1 MKSSENQMTAIE
13 WAVLFGLESI
23 TVPARTQLVEE
34 GSIAR
39 KIYIIEKGALR
50 IWLNKKGTEITSQ
63 FFFEGKLVTSLE
75 SFLSLQ
81 PSDFYLETIEECKL
95 YVMDKITFDE
105 LMKNDT
111 NFKEWF
117 QDYILDRFLYYSKH
131 VLSFLRDKPE
141 ERYIYLLKTDPALL
155 KRVPQQDLASYIGIT
170 PVSLSHIRNKTAEN

>member
-1 MKSSENQMTAIE
+1 MESSKNQMTAID

-23 TVPARTQLVEE
+23 TVPARTQLLEE

-39 KIYIIEKGALR
+39 KMYIIEKGALR
-50 IWLNKKGTEITSQ
+50 IWLNKNGNEITNQ
-63 FFFEGKLVTSLE
+63 FFFEEKLVASLE

-105 LMKNDT
+105 LMRNDT

-117 QDYILDRFLYYSKH
+117 QNYILDRFLYYSKH
-131 VLSFLRDKPE
+131 VLSFLRDEPE

-155 KRVPQQDLASYIGIT
+155 KRVPQKDLATYIGIT
-170 PVSLSHIRNKTAEN
+170 PVSLNRIRNKTAEN

>member
-1 MKSSENQMTAIE
+1 MNAIE
-13 WAVLFGLESI
+13 WASLFGLESI
-23 TVPARTQLVEE
+23 TVPARTQLVKE

-39 KIYIIEKGALR
+39 KMYIIEEGALR
-50 IWLNKKGTEITSQ
+50 IWLNKNGNEITSQ
-63 FFFEGKLVTSLE
+63 FFFEGKLVASLE

-81 PSDFYLETIEECKL
+81 PSDFCLETIEECKL
-95 YVMDKITFDE
+95 YVLDKMTFDE

-141 ERYIYLLKTDPALL
+141 ERYLHLLKTNPGLL
-155 KRVPQQDLASYIGIT
+155 KRVPQQDLATYIGIT
-170 PVSLSHIRNKTAEN
+170 PVSLSRIRNKVARK